1 MHLWKRGERMKESSR
16 LDALLAVGTDGANLE
31 VKRRREVHP
40 KGWTP
45 GVTLGAETGVIVTEP
60 LPEAPSDWDS
70 VLRELLPEG
79 INPDEFAIDGNTV
92 EVRAWDGNIGNGE
105 LKRFYYFKARI
116 KRRKDVID
124 AVNIDDIVAVAK
136 KAKPKSVAEVENERT
151 YFIQI
156 TDLQAGQADGD
167 GVEGMVARALQIPQ
181 LVKDDIDKLK
191 KAGKPVTSIFVPITG
206 DLVEGISGW
215 YEMQTFSVS
224 LDRRDQVKLV
234 RRLMTEILVSISEL
248 GLPVHVAV
256 VPGNHGENRQNGKA
270 YTTLGDNDDVAVIE
284 QIAEA
289 FAMSG
294 KFDHVTF
301 SFPAKNRLSMTVDVL
316 GWVVALSHGHL
327 ARSGG
332 SVSDKIKNWFKN
344 MAAIKDPVGD
354 ADILFVGHYHHLILM
369 QLIGDLMLIMG
380 GALCDA
386 SDWFSQSLGLVSDP
400 CIAKGTI
407 TRNQKIET
415 FMPYFWARTQ
425 NEIRIVGE

>member
-1 MHLWKRGERMKESSR
+1 MDSSR
-16 LDALLAVGTDGANLE
+16 LDKLLGVGVDGSSVDVSRGRKNS
-31 VKRRREVHP
+31 HP
-40 KGWTP
+40 AGWEPVVIGEQGGYITTP
-45 GVTLGAETGVIVTEP
+45 PQSEP
-60 LPEAPSDWDS
+60 PTDWDAF
-70 VLRELLPEG
+70 LDELLPEG
-79 INPDEFAIDGNTV
+79 MDRSLFEVDGTSV
-92 EVRAWDGNIGNGE
+92 EMRAWDGNVGMGE
-105 LKRFYYFKARI
+105 IKRFYYFKARV
-116 KRRKDVID
+116 RRKTALQQLDL
-124 AVNIDDIVAVAK
+124 DDIVAAVK
-136 KAKPKSVAEVENERT
+136 KAKPKPVTETDNERA

-181 LVKDDIDKLK
+181 LVKDDLDALK
-191 KAGKPVTSIFVPITG
+191 KAGRPATSIFVPITG

-234 RRLMTEILVSISEL
+234 RRLVSEILISISSL

-289 FAMSG
+289 FALSG
-294 KFDHVTF
+294 QFEHVTF
-301 SFPAKNRLSMTVDVL
+301 SFPAKNRLSLTVEVL

-327 ARSGG
+327 SRSGG

-344 MAAIKDPVGD
+344 MAAVKDPVGD
-354 ADILFVGHYHHLILM
+354 ADILFVGHYHHLIMM
-369 QLIGDLMLIMG
+369 QLIGDLLLIMG

-407 TRNQKIET
+407 TRDQKLES
-415 FMPYFWARTQ
+415 FMPHFWQRT
-425 NEIRIVGE
+425 RPATKKTGDK

>member
-1 MHLWKRGERMKESSR
+1 MTDSP
-16 LDALLAVGTDGANLE
+16 LDKLLEVGTNGSALE
-31 VKRRREVHP
+31 VTRRREKHP
-40 KGWTP
+40 AGWTP
-45 GVTLGAETGVIVTEP
+45 GLDTERGVLITQP
-60 LPEAPSDWDS
+60 LAEAPSDWDAI
-70 VLRELLPEG
+70 LRELLPEG
-79 INPDEFAIDGNTV
+79 FDTTQYQIDGTTV
-92 EVRAWDGNIGNGE
+92 EVRAWDGNIGGGE

-116 KRRKDVID
+116 RKRVADLDTLDLEDVI
-124 AVNIDDIVAVAK
+124 AAAK
-136 KAKPKSVAEVENERT
+136 KAKPTPIVETANDRT

-181 LVKDDIDKLK
+181 LVREDLAALK
-191 KAGKPVTSIFVPITG
+191 KAGKPVTSIFVPMTG

-224 LDRRDQVKLV
+224 LDRREQTKLV
-234 RRLMTEILVSISEL
+234 RRLVSQILIEIASL

-256 VPGNHGENRQNGKA
+256 VPGNHGENRQDGKA

-289 FAMSG
+289 FRLSE

-301 SFPAKNRLSMTVDVL
+301 SFPAANRLSLTVDIL
-316 GWVVALSHGHL
+316 GHVVGLTHGHL
-327 ARSGG
+327 SRSGT
-332 SVSDKIKNWFKN
+332 SPSEKLKNWYKN

-354 ADILFVGHYHHLILM
+354 SEILFVGHYHHLILM
-369 QLIGDLMLIMG
+369 QLIGDLLLIMG

-407 TRNQKIET
+407 TRDQKIET
-415 FMPYFWARTQ
+415 FNPYFWRRTENQ
-425 NEIRIVGE
+425 TRIVGE